1 MDGVNP
7 GRGKNNCAFVSDA
20 VDQRFGGEN
29 SPIAPKIGDDTQG
42 TPAEDNERWDGHGHS
57 WQSGAGPGQA
67 AEWVRETG
75 GRGILHID
83 WAGGGGHV
91 INVVPVDG
99 TVLFVDG
106 QQIPPAVS
114 STLDGL
120 YPPSQVDGIK
130 GYAFLPTWPPG

>member
-1 MDGVNP
+1 MEGVNP
-7 GRGKNNCAFVSDA
+7 GSGKNNCAFVSDA
-20 VDQRFGGEN
+20 VDQRFGGEATN
-29 SPIAPKIGDDTQG
+29 IAPKIGDDTQS
-42 TPAEDNERWDGHGHS
+42 TPAEDSERWDGHGHT
-57 WQSGAGPGQA
+57 WQPGVGPAGA

-99 TVLFVDG
+99 TVLFIDG
-106 QQIPPAVS
+106 QQNPPAVS

-120 YPPSQVDGIK
+120 YPPSQVDGIT